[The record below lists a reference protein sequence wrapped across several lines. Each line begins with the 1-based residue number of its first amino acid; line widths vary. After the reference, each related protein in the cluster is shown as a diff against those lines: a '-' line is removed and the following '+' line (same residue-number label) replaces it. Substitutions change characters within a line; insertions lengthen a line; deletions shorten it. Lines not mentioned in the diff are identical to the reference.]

1 MEVRGLVGEQ
11 QAAEVESMGEL
22 VLLLPWL
29 LGRNGN
35 PLHEQSIHAVHR
47 EGIRVLGYDNPTL
60 TMGATISI

>member
-35 PLHEQSIHAVHR
+35 PLHEQSIHAVH
-47 EGIRVLGYDNPTL
+47 
-60 TMGATISI
+60 